1 MSVNSAN
8 YAIELEICDYNADY
22 FKYVIRVE
30 TDPTDPTGVYRQEEI
45 IDIPEDEVTVSKEI
59 CTGCLIVKWTFFKL
73 YSSDAYDL
81 YSEFL

>member
-45 IDIPEDEVTVSKEI
+45 IDIPEDEVTDI
-59 CTGCLIVKWTFFKL
+59 
-73 YSSDAYDL
+73 YSPLMDATEPVQQNSWLFPDDC
-81 YSEFL
+81 